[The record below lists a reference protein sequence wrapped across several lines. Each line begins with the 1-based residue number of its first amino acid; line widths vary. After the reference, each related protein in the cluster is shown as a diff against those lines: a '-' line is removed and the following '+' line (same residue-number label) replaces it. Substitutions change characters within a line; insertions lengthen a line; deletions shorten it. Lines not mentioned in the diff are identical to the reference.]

1 MDDVTVNTSA
11 GVTET
16 TGGGVV
22 TSAPGDTAGA
32 KAGNVTESPATDTG
46 AGAESSATVNTENN
60 GGEGAAPQSHEDN
73 RRFAEQ
79 RRKYEG
85 ELQRQRAGEAE
96 RTKAA
101 VDAAIAA
108 MGIKDSRGNLI
119 TTKDQLDSVRAEQA
133 KAERTARLRRMGLD
147 EGSFNEL
154 VSEAVNSHP
163 DVQAAKA
170 AAEAARAAE
179 EKAAN
184 EQAKQAFDRDL
195 REIAEK
201 YDPTIKSFSD
211 LVNSE
216 NYAEVSKYV
225 REKGLSVLEAYKMA
239 NFDRITA
246 QRTAAAKQ
254 SAINDIN
261 NKNHMQSMG
270 TPIGTGSAIVPPRT
284 MEMYRSMGYTDAQAA
299 AAYNKFLSDH
309 K

>member
-1 MDDVTVNTSA
+1 MDDVTVNTTA
-11 GVTET
+11 GTTEA
-16 TGGGVV
+16 TGGGAVS
-22 TSAPGDTAGA
+22 TAPSVDAGV
-32 KAGNVTESPATDTG
+32 KEGNVTAAPAADTGSVPAT
-46 AGAESSATVNTENN
+46 NTENS
-60 GGEGAAPQSHEDN
+60 GREGTAPQSHEDN

-108 MGIKDSRGNLI
+108 MGMKDPRGNLI
-119 TTKDQLDSVRAEQA
+119 TTKDQLEQVRADQA
-133 KAERTARLRRMGLD
+133 KAERTAKLRRMGLD

-184 EQAKQAFDRDL
+184 EQAKQAFDNDL

-201 YDPTIKSFSD
+201 YDPSIKSFSD

-225 REKGLSVLEAYKMA
+225 RDKGLSVLEAYKMA
-239 NFDRITA
+239 NFEKITA

-261 NKNHMQSMG
+261 NKNHMQAIGS
-270 TPIGTGSAIVPPRT
+270 PVGTGSAVVPPVSMR
-284 MEMYRSMGYTDAQAA
+284 MYRSMGLTEAEAT
-299 AAYNKFLSDH
+299 AAYTKYLEEL
-309 K
+309 KK

>member
-16 TGGGVV
+16 SGGEVV
-22 TSAPGDTAGA
+22 TSAPSVDAGV
-32 KAGNVTESPATDTG
+32 KEGNVTESPTAN
-46 AGAESSATVNTENN
+46 AGTVPEQNTENS
-60 GGEGAAPQSHEDN
+60 GREGSAPQSHEDN

-79 RRKYEG
+79 RRKHAE
-85 ELQRQRAGEAE
+85 EIRRIQAGEAE

-108 MGIKDSRGNLI
+108 MGIKDPRGNLI
-119 TTKDQLDSVRAEQA
+119 TTKDQLDSMRADQA
-133 KAERTARLRRMGLD
+133 KADRTARLRRMGLD

-154 VSEAVNSHP
+154 VSEAVNAHP

-184 EQAKQAFDRDL
+184 EHAKQAFDSDL

-201 YDPTIKSFSD
+201 YDPSIKSFQD

-216 NYAEVSKYV
+216 NYPEISRYV
-225 REKGLSVLEAYKMA
+225 RERGLSIRDAYRLA
-239 NFDRITA
+239 NFDKITA

-261 NKNHMQSMG
+261 NKNHMQSIG
-270 TPIGTGSAIVPPRT
+270 NPIGTGSAIVPPRT
-284 MEMYRSMGYTDAQAA
+284 LEMYRSMGYTDAQAA
-299 AAYNKFLSDH
+299 AAYNKFLNDH

>member
-1 MDDVTVNTSA
+1 MDDVTVSTSA
-11 GVTET
+11 GTTEA
-16 TGGGVV
+16 TGGEVV
-22 TSAPGDTAGA
+22 STAPNDTAGA
-32 KAGNVTESPATDTG
+32 KAGNVTESPTTN
-46 AGAESSATVNTENN
+46 AGTVPEQNTENS
-60 GGEGAAPQSHEDN
+60 GREGTAPQSHEDN

-79 RRKYEG
+79 RRKHAE
-85 ELQRQRAGEAE
+85 ELRRYQAGEAE

-108 MGIKDSRGNLI
+108 MGMKDPRGNLI
-119 TTKDQLDSVRAEQA
+119 TTKDQLEQVRADQA
-133 KAERTARLRRMGLD
+133 KAERTAKLRRMGLD

-184 EQAKQAFDRDL
+184 EQAKQAFDNDL

-201 YDPTIKSFSD
+201 YDPSIKSFSD

-216 NYAEVSKYV
+216 NYSEISKYV
-225 REKGLSVLEAYKMA
+225 RDKGLTVLEAYKMA

-246 QRTAAAKQ
+246 QRSAAAKQ

-261 NKNHMQSMG
+261 NKNHMQSIG
-270 TPIGTGSAIVPPRT
+270 APIGTGSAIIPPRA

-299 AAYNKFLSDH
+299 AAYNKFVNDH